1 MSIYYNIT
9 YPLTPTSIDWEVI
22 DRNAM
27 AQPAVLCRLDSE
39 TKFRYAK
46 HAELDRSEGCND

>member
-27 AQPAVLCRLDSE
+27 AQPTVLCRLDSE